1 MMTIQASI
9 DRMADINR
17 FATTAAVRRLRV
29 ASALVVCVLL
39 ALASGG
45 ASWAAEPAAA
55 PSAADSS
62 IAIRNFM
69 FEPMSLVVAAGT
81 KVTWKNFD
89 GEPHTIHSIDDAF
102 RSGALDQN
110 DTFSFQFDKPG
121 TYRYACSIHPQ
132 MIATIVVR

>member
-1 MMTIQASI
+1 MLSIQTSV
-9 DRMADINR
+9 D
-17 FATTAAVRRLRV
+17 RV
-29 ASALVVCVLL
+29 ARTNRHALAAALCAIALL
-39 ALASGG
+39 GLASGG
-45 ASWAAEPAAA
+45 ASRAAEP
-55 PSAADSS
+55 SAASNATDST

-110 DTFSFQFDKPG
+110 DTFSFKFDKPG

-132 MIATIVVR
+132 MIATIVVK

>member
-1 MMTIQASI
+1 MLTMQTSI
-9 DRMADINR
+9 DH
-17 FATTAAVRRLRV
+17 TTPGVRRRAV
-29 ASALVVCVLL
+29 MAALIAGALL
-39 ALASGG
+39 GLASGR
-45 ASWAAEPAAA
+45 ASQAAEPSAAPAAA
-55 PSAADSS
+55 ESS

-102 RSGALDQN
+102 RSGALDQS

-121 TYRYACSIHPQ
+121 TYRYVCSIHPQ
-132 MIATIVVR
+132 MVATIVVK